1 MYTSYQRRNYTELF
15 KCEKK
20 NPWINKLVYK
30 HVEGYNES
38 TILDCKLSIRIS
50 LPPSLSHPHCVR
62 AGGGGRREKG
72 VELEMHIEREI
83 KT

>member
-50 LPPSLSHPHCVR
+50 LPLSHTPTVCVP
-62 AGGGGRREKG
+62 GGGERREKG